1 MTWIGAAAYAA
12 WAGARLPTFAE
23 LNTATLASS
32 PTNTFYAVGD
42 TVAVTEPGR
51 GPGEAH
57 HLVGNVQVWCDDG
70 PATELLHCLS
80 AVPIDT
86 SSQGH
91 GRYGLDGSPAWQPT
105 STTATSRTPRA
116 GSSCKLRHLDASI
129 RWHYDVHVRT
139 TLTLDPD
146 VAQLVDEAA
155 HRARTSMKQV
165 INDALRRALSQPP
178 SRREPYHLP
187 VHEATLQPGFDL
199 AGFNRLADELED
211 EAILATGKRPG
222 S

>member
-1 MTWIGAAAYAA
+1 MDMIVAEEVPYLTDGGRQRMSCGSREHHPGS
-12 WAGARLPTFAE
+12 GARDLIHRSRIKTAARAWSPDIPVIFLPARSRMSGCQVGGVDR
-23 LNTATLASS
+23 LSSALYGDDRVAAGYAT
-32 PTNTFYAVGD
+32 G
-42 TVAVTEPGR
+42 
-51 GPGEAH
+51 
-57 HLVGNVQVWCDDG
+57 
-70 PATELLHCLS
+70 LS
-80 AVPIDT
+80 
-86 SSQGH
+86 
-91 GRYGLDGSPAWQPT
+91 
-105 STTATSRTPRA
+105 RA
-116 GSSCKLRHLDASI
+116 RLRHLDAII

-146 VAQLVDEAA
+146 VAQLVDEAV

-187 VHEATLQPGFDL
+187 VHEAALQPGLDL